1 MISLMFGM
9 VVMTFFFLAFS
20 SLRWIGILGLA
31 LLLYL
36 FPMMIVML
44 LVLAAV
50 AFQLFK
56 LR

>member
-1 MISLMFGM
+1 MISLTFGM
-9 VVMTFFFLAFS
+9 VVATFFFLAFA

-36 FPMMIVML
+36 FPMVIVAL
-44 LVLAAV
+44 LVLGGL
-50 AFQLFK
+50 AFYLFK

>member
-36 FPMMIVML
+36 FPMMIVAL
-44 LVLAAV
+44 LVLAAI

>member
-1 MISLMFGM
+1 MISLTFGM

-36 FPMMIVML
+36 FPLMIVML
-44 LVLAAV
+44 LVLAAI

>member
-1 MISLMFGM
+1 MIDVTFAM
-9 VVMTFFFLAFS
+9 VVATVFFLSFA

-36 FPMMIVML
+36 FPAAIVAL
-44 LVLAAV
+44 LVLGAI
-50 AFQLFK
+50 AFYVFK

>member
-1 MISLMFGM
+1 MISLTFGI
-9 VVMTFFFLAFS
+9 VVATFFFLAFA

-36 FPMMIVML
+36 FPMVIVAL
-44 LVLAAV
+44 LVLGAIAYYI
-50 AFQLFK
+50 FK

>member
-1 MISLMFGM
+1 MISLTFGI
-9 VVMTFFFLAFS
+9 VVATFFFLAFA

-36 FPMMIVML
+36 FPMVIVAL
-44 LVLAAV
+44 LVLGGLAYYI
-50 AFQLFK
+50 FK

>member
-1 MISLMFGM
+1 MISLTFCT
-9 VVMTFFFLAFS
+9 VVITFFFLAFA

-36 FPMMIVML
+36 FPMMTVAL
-44 LVLAAV
+44 LVLAGV
-50 AFQLFK
+50 TFQLFK

>member
-1 MISLMFGM
+1 MISLTFGM
-9 VVMTFFFLAFS
+9 VVVTFFLLAFA

-36 FPMMIVML
+36 FPMVIVAL
-44 LVLAAV
+44 LVLGAI
-50 AFQLFK
+50 AFYLFK

>member
-1 MISLMFGM
+1 MISLTFGM
-9 VVMTFFFLAFS
+9 VVITFFFLAFA

-36 FPMMIVML
+36 FPMMIVAL
-44 LVLAAV
+44 LVMGGLAYYI
-50 AFQLFK
+50 FK